1 MEATCKK
8 KFEKDVYKSV
18 FSVFLLSCSPK
29 HLTDKLFKDLGYCSF
44 YSCWSCSVILFQAV
58 YVIVSHLSDSFFS
71 LNSLQKYTK
80 SRLL

>member
-29 HLTDKLFKDLGYCSF
+29 HLTDKLFKDLGYVVSTVAGVALLF
-44 YSCWSCSVILFQAV
+44 YFKP
-58 YVIVSHLSDSFFS
+58 YM
-71 LNSLQKYTK
+71 
-80 SRLL
+80 